1 MQTTKKGSKFTFDN
15 FELTKTNSKAYEE
28 ARHFAE
34 NADAKPLAIY
44 GGTAT
49 GKTHLLYA
57 VKNAIEK
64 DFPGQNVV
72 LTTTA
77 DMVSSLENDLGEG
90 GSSKQF
96 REKYLQADVLLAD
109 DIQCIAGKPRIQ
121 EDLILLFDEFIASG
135 KRFMMTS
142 SQKEAHFGIDE
153 RLVIRG
159 FWGEF
164 AVISKA
170 YIHARLPKDTERD
183 KMREALLKE
192 GEELVYDFDLE
203 RFKTYFKNA
212 WEYFMR
218 YLGLFDMDRRDVGI
232 INSLNDIKHQLICDD
247 PLEDGECQACILFI
261 DGILYT
267 LSSYDIQ
274 MYRGGFSCNGILYI
288 PLPHTAG
295 TSDCMEVRIDEFD
308 SEFQKEIEEYGEY

>member
-15 FELTKTNSKAYEE
+15 FELTKTNSKAYEK

-34 NADAKPLAIY
+34 DPGSKSLAIF

-64 DFPGQNVV
+64 DFPEQKVII
-72 LTTTA
+72 TTTA
-77 DMVSSLENDLGEG
+77 DMVDSLENVLGEG

-96 REKYLQADVLLAD
+96 REKYLQADVLLVD
-109 DIQCIAGKPRIQ
+109 DIQGLVGKKKTQ
-121 EDLILLFDEFIASG
+121 NELILLFDEFIASG
-135 KRFMMTS
+135 KSFMMTS
-142 SQKEAHFGIDE
+142 SQKDAHFGIDE

-218 YLGLFDMDRRDVGI
+218 YLGLFDMDRRDVVI

-261 DGILYT
+261 DGMLYT
-267 LSSYDIQ
+267 LSSYDIE
-274 MYRGGFSCNGILYI
+274 MYLGGFSCNGVLYI
-288 PLPHTAG
+288 PLPHVAG
-295 TSDCMEVRIDEFD
+295 TSDCMEVKFEEFD
-308 SEFQKEIEEYGEY
+308 TEFQKSIDEYPE